1 MPLQHIKL
9 HVTRQ
14 EPDATGRRKIVR
26 VKVADTNM
34 PGVDDGKGTRNV
46 PLLLTHALSI
56 GGENVAER
64 IGFDYLFSEAVAGD
78 ANGGGF
84 VLGEE
89 KGLPYVFGVATD
101 DPDVWGFVLE

>member
-14 EPDATGRRKIVR
+14 EPDADGRRKIVR

-34 PGVDDGKGTRNV
+34 PAVDDGKGTRNV

-64 IGFDYLFSEAVAGD
+64 IGFDYLFKPIEGEATL
-78 ANGGGF
+78 GGF
-84 VLGEE
+84 TLGEE
-89 KGLPYVFGVATD
+89 VGFPYVFNPTD
-101 DPDVWGFVLE
+101 DPNVFGFELLE

>member
-64 IGFDYLFSEAVAGD
+64 IGFDYLFDRPVDGSPD
-78 ANGGGF
+78 AGGF
-84 VLGEE
+84 PLGEE
-89 KGLPYVFGVATD
+89 TGFPYVFNPTD
-101 DPDVWGFVLE
+101 DPDVFGFELLE